1 MSKQSY
7 LTLPYLRALWA
18 NGAGEGRDGRLHFTL
33 KPPGITRHIWPYMEA
48 MCTFLTLV
56 KSFCISFVRGR
67 GLNGEAVLHT
77 LYASGV
83 CSRRW
88 GDILRISKSYVDR
101 ELKRALEYKFGRP
114 VPDPLDT
121 VYQYWDEGAW

>member
-1 MSKQSY
+1 M
-7 LTLPYLRALWA
+7 
-18 NGAGEGRDGRLHFTL
+18 
-33 KPPGITRHIWPYMEA
+33 I
-48 MCTFLTLV
+48 TLV
-56 KSFCISFVRGR
+56 LVLRRSIENHCDVLKKQVSVFMLRGS
-67 GLNGEAVLHT
+67 GPNGEAVLHT
-77 LYASGV
+77 MYTDGA

-88 GDILRISKSYVDR
+88 GDVLSISKSAADR

>member
-1 MSKQSY
+1 MEQG
-7 LTLPYLRALWA
+7 RE
-18 NGAGEGRDGRLHFTL
+18 GEGGGLHFTL
-33 KPPGITRHIWPYMEA
+33 KPSGATRDIGLYREA
-48 MCTFLTLV
+48 LSTFLTLV

-67 GLNGEAVLHT
+67 GPNGEAVLHT
-77 LYASGV
+77 MYMDGA

-88 GDILRISKSYVDR
+88 RDILRISKSYVDR

-114 VPDPLDT
+114 IPDPLDT